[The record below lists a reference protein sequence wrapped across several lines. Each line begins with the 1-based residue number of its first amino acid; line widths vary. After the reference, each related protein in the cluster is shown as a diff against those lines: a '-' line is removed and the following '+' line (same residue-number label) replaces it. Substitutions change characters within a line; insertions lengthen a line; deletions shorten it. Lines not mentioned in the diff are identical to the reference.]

1 MIKRDYYLDKILP
14 VKDTDYVKIITG
26 IRRCGKS
33 SMLKLYKEY
42 LLEQANVDNKHI
54 IEINYEQFQFD
65 ELRDPKKL
73 HAYIGRRVA
82 GEGKY
87 YLFVD
92 EIQELL
98 EWARVINSIRVSFNI
113 DIYVTGSNSRVFA
126 GEHLTYL
133 SGRYV
138 EIKMFPLSFGEFKK
152 FRGVADNS
160 TAFNEYLRVGS
171 FPAVSL
177 ASSEEQSEAISSGL
191 FDSVFTRDIL
201 LRGKIKDEGRFFK
214 VARFIADGVGSQ
226 LSANS
231 IANTLKSQ
239 GYKISVDAVDNYIS
253 LMCKS
258 YFLYSCNRY
267 DIRGKEFLRSN
278 SKLYVADTGL
288 RNQLLGYKTGN
299 IGHIVENLVFIEL
312 LRRGYDVS
320 VGKLGDKEIDF
331 VAIKGKEKI
340 YIQVSLTALEENTL
354 KRELAPFYL
363 VKDNYRKIL
372 ITADSIDLS
381 VDGIEHI
388 NLYNFLSEIK

>member
-14 VKDTDYVKIITG
+14 VKDTEYVKIITG

-73 HAYIGRRVA
+73 HAYIGKRVA

-98 EWARVINSIRVSFNI
+98 DWARVINSIRVSFNI

-160 TAFNEYLRVGS
+160 SAFNEYLRVGS
-171 FPAVSL
+171 FPAIAL

-214 VARFIADGVGSQ
+214 VARFIADGVGSK

-340 YIQVSLTALEENTL
+340 YIQVSLTALDENTL

>member
-14 VKDTDYVKIITG
+14 VKDTEYVKIITG

-73 HAYIGRRVA
+73 HAYIGKRVA

-98 EWARVINSIRVSFNI
+98 DWARVINSIRVSFNI

-160 TAFNEYLRVGS
+160 SAFNEYLRVGS
-171 FPAVSL
+171 FPAIAL

-340 YIQVSLTALEENTL
+340 YIQVSLTALDENTL